1 MTKNCCRYKQP
12 PPQESPLQW
21 WIEASGIGCL
31 THPDAEITGRPT
43 HALMPSHIPS
53 NYGYMFLGWEK
64 IGVRLRY
71 ASWLI
76 GRDKEQIASLFLLHP
91 FPWVPTHL
99 NQTSIFSHP
108 QKHIP
113 VNRDRLQV
121 CRGPV
126 EVVACP
132 PSVVLPW
139 DLRWKQSCS
148 TWNSCVQELEC
159 YIDSVKRYEKS

>member
-1 MTKNCCRYKQP
+1 M
-12 PPQESPLQW
+12 
-21 WIEASGIGCL
+21 GCL
-31 THPDAEITGRPT
+31 TRPHAEITGRPT

-71 ASWLI
+71 ARWLM
-76 GRDKEQIASLFLLHP
+76 GRNKEKIASLFLLHP

-99 NQTSIFSHP
+99 NLTSIFSHP
-108 QKHIP
+108 QKHYTGKSWP
-113 VNRDRLQV
+113 GTSLQRPR
-121 CRGPV
+121 RGGGLPTH
-126 EVVACP
+126 P
-132 PSVVLPW
+132 VVLPW